1 GIYMIYYDDYE
12 EFGKTHKYLSI
23 DLSTRT
29 HKNRIIDILQFTN
42 LATQEFEYKIRAKWT
57 PEQYH
62 PTMHLSGSE
71 LEELADKLNQM
82 VADAKA
88 EKQP

>member
-1 GIYMIYYDDYE
+1 MIDYDDYE
-12 EFGKTHKYLSI
+12 EFGNTHKYLSI
-23 DLSTRT
+23 DLSTT
-29 HKNRIIDILQFTN
+29 KHKNRVIDILQFTN
-42 LATQEFEYKIRAKWT
+42 PLTQEFEYKIRAQWT
-57 PEQYH
+57 ADQYH

-88 EKQP
+88 KKQP